1 MKRTL
6 IIVISLILAIPFF
19 TACQATP
26 EKPVVIQKDL
36 EQMIEKAAEAPEVSQ
51 TAELSEHYTDEFKD
65 DAKNVTVNIDAAVI
79 LPKANAMPVLRV
91 GKGEIT
97 QGIADI
103 LIDKLVHGQLY
114 KSDAD
119 GQFDKASIQNQILL
133 LQSKLADGSV
143 SDRETVQ
150 NQIDELQQKYELAPS
165 EPIPISGQFEKG
177 FGYNALTG
185 ELKEN
190 KNVQCVSGTAHS
202 DVGYET
208 FYIWK
213 HENSPQN
220 SYVKYVREPKAA
232 VGYSTGIGRY
242 ITREEAYD
250 PANTAVVNKGAMR
263 DFITVDQIGRIPDIS
278 LTKEQ
283 AEKQADAVI
292 SALGQDYLGLHS
304 ADKVYGGS
312 LDGLLNEYGVSNP
325 LRCVWRLRYTRFVN
339 GVGITYT
346 SEQCG
351 ASKDELQAAPWSYE
365 DMVFYI
371 DDTGIVGFDWS
382 APYKTADIAVENANV
397 IPFDDVMNVFE
408 KMLMVKYARQD
419 GQRVEFEITE
429 IRFGLTRITEQNKR
443 DSGLLIPVWDFFG
456 KQTQYIDQGNGK
468 TMESVRDTPYWS
480 LLTINAIDGSII
492 DRSLGY

>member
-1 MKRTL
+1 MKKIFILFLTIIITL
-6 IIVISLILAIPFF
+6 AFL
-19 TACQATP
+19 TACQNTP

-36 EQMIEKAAEAPEVSQ
+36 EQMIEKAQTTPEISQ
-51 TAELSEHYTDEFKD
+51 PAELPEHFTDEITD
-65 DAKNVTVNIDAAVI
+65 DAKNVTVKIDAAVL
-79 LPKANAMPVLRV
+79 LPKANAIPVLRV
-91 GKGEIT
+91 EKGEIT
-97 QGIADI
+97 QEITDI

-119 GQFDKASIQNQILL
+119 GQFDKTSIQDQILL
-133 LQSKLADGSV
+133 LQSKLADGQV
-143 SDRETVQ
+143 SDRQTVQ
-150 NQIDELQQKYELAPS
+150 NLIGELQQKYELAPAD
-165 EPIPISGQFEKG
+165 PVPISGQFENG
-177 FGYNALTG
+177 FGYNTLTG
-185 ELKEN
+185 KLQEN
-190 KNVQCVSGTAHS
+190 EKVQCVSGTTHS
-202 DVGYET
+202 DAGYET

-220 SYVKYVREPKAA
+220 SCVKYVREPNAA
-232 VGYSTGIGRY
+232 VGYSTGIGSY

-250 PANTAVVNKGAMR
+250 PASTVMNKGELSN
-263 DFITVDQIGRIPDIS
+263 FTVDQINSIPDIN
-278 LTKEQ
+278 LTREQ
-283 AEKQADAVI
+283 AEEQVAAVI
-292 SALGQDYLGLHS
+292 SALGQDYLGLYS
-304 ADKVYGGS
+304 AEKVYGGS
-312 LDGLLNEYGVSNP
+312 YDGLLNAYGISNP
-325 LRCVWRLRYTRFVN
+325 LRCVWRLRYTRFVS

-351 ASKDELQAAPWSYE
+351 ASEDDMQAAPWSYE

-397 IPFDDVMNVFE
+397 KSFDDVMNVLE
-408 KMLMVKYARQD
+408 KMLTVKYARQD
-419 GQRVEFEITE
+419 GGRVEFEITG

-456 KQTQYIDQGNGK
+456 KYTQYIDQGNGK
-468 TMESVRDTPYWS
+468 TMECVMDEPYRS